1 MSDVLERILF
11 LGLGEY
17 NLLTSKNL
25 YPIGNALRSFSN
37 EALQMFG
44 LIVNID
50 ITAVITIFINRTNIK
65 RNGINNTYDMVHVI
79 LDGMIIKILAS
90 SA

>member
-1 MSDVLERILF
+1 MIALF
-11 LGLGEY
+11 SVF
-17 NLLTSKNL
+17 LL
-25 YPIGNALRSFSN
+25 
-37 EALQMFG
+37 

-50 ITAVITIFINRTNIK
+50 ITVVITIFINRTNIK
-65 RNGINNTYDMVHVI
+65 RNGINKTYDMVHVT